1 MVNSSIINHAAF
13 SSANGFSALVCLLA
27 AILVLR
33 LKLYGKLVYRLA
45 LYQVLSALVMASV
58 SAMQVVL
65 MNYDNSPNIYD
76 RVCTA
81 IGLLLEYI
89 AWVKLLFTVWVTIHL
104 FCLAV
109 LGKNLKKLEVVYIV
123 TSLLVPT
130 GMAIIYLW

>member
-89 AWVKLLFTVWVTIHL
+89 A
-104 FCLAV
+104 CMGEAAV
-109 LGKNLKKLEVVYIV
+109 HSMGNHS
-123 TSLLVPT
+123 SLLSCST
-130 GMAIIYLW
+130 RQESEEA